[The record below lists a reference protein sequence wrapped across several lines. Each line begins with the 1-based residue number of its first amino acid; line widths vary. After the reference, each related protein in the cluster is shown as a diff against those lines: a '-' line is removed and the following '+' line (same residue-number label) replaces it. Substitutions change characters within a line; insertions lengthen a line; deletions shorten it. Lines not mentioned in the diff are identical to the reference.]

1 MPLSRYCLSAKR
13 AAALAL
19 WLALAVI
26 SVSSG
31 FTASPALA
39 QESEAA
45 EAPAEDPEQQPEAPT
60 VAEGDAATESQPDA
74 ASGPPDRPRNRVI
87 RPDPSDLDDPLFI
100 RGADNQ
106 EAAAGAE
113 QAGPGS
119 GAIVCIAGC

>member
-1 MPLSRYCLSAKR
+1 MPLSRYLPSAKR
-13 AAALAL
+13 PLAL

-26 SVSSG
+26 TVSSG
-31 FTASPALA
+31 FIASPALA

-45 EAPAEDPEQQPEAPT
+45 ETPAVDPEQQPKAPT
-60 VAEGDAATESQPDA
+60 SSEGDAATESGSDA

-87 RPDPSDLDDPLFI
+87 RPDPSDLDDPLFT

-113 QAGPGS
+113 RAGPGS